1 MKVFQINST
10 CGYGSTG
17 RIAVDIQR
25 EVEREGGEGMI
36 AYGRYTAPDGVNAY
50 KITSEWGVRLHGVL
64 SRLTDRHGMYSRRAT
79 RRLVQVMRAYDP
91 DIVHL
96 HNVHGYYLH
105 VPTLFRYLK
114 ESGKP
119 VVWTLHDCWTFTGHC
134 AHFDFHGCDRWQTG
148 CHHCPQKDQYPVSV
162 LADASKRNY
171 AQKKALFTAVE
182 NITFVTPSRWLAEFV
197 KRSFFKGYPVRVI
210 HNGIDL
216 HKFKPTDGDFRR
228 RYGVGDKQIILGVA
242 SVWTDR
248 KGLDDFVKLQP
259 LLRPDQQIVLVGM
272 TDAQLAALPEG
283 IIGIKRTNSVEELA
297 QIYTA
302 ADAFFNPTY
311 EENYPTTNLEAISCG
326 TPVVTYRTGGSP
338 ESVSE
343 GNGFVVE
350 QGDLAAA
357 VAAFDRVNGC
367 AVDMHEAF
375 DASRRFKEYVALY
388 QELLKGRDKHGEF

>member
-36 AYGRYTAPDGVNAY
+36 AYGRYAAPDGVNAY
-50 KITSEWGVRLHGVL
+50 KITSKWGVRLHGVL

-134 AHFDFHGCDRWQTG
+134 AHFDFHGCDRWLSG

-162 LADASKRNY
+162 LTDASKRNY
-171 AQKKALFTAVE
+171 AQKKALFTAVK
-182 NITFVTPSRWLAEFV
+182 NITFVTPSRWLAAFV
-197 KRSFFKGYPVRVI
+197 KRSFFKDYPVRVI

-216 HKFKPTDGDFRR
+216 HKFKPTDGNFRE

-248 KGLDDFVKLQP
+248 KGLDDFMKLP
-259 LLRPDQQIVLVGM
+259 LLLRPDQQIVLVGL

-297 QIYTA
+297 EIYTA
-302 ADAFFNPTY
+302 ADVFFNPTY

-338 ESVSE
+338 ESVAE
-343 GNGFVVE
+343 GNGFTVE

-367 AVDMHEAF
+367 SVDMHEAF

-388 QELLKGRDKHGEF
+388 QELLKG

>member
-1 MKVFQINST
+1 MLQINST

-17 RIAVDIQR
+17 RIAVDILR

-36 AYGRYTAPDGVNAY
+36 AYGRNSAPDGVNAY
-50 KITSEWGVRLHGVL
+50 KITSNWGVRLHGVL

-79 RRLVQVMRAYDP
+79 RRLVKVMRAYDP
-91 DIVHL
+91 DIIHL

-114 ESGKP
+114 ECQKP
-119 VVWTLHDCWTFTGHC
+119 VVWTLHDCWSFTGHC
-134 AHFDFHGCDRWQTG
+134 AHFDYHGCDRWQTG
-148 CHHCPQKDQYPVSV
+148 CYACPQKDQYPASV
-162 LADASKRNY
+162 LADASKKNY
-171 AQKKALFTAVE
+171 AQKKALFTAPD
-182 NITFVTPSRWLAEFV
+182 NLTFVTPSQWLAALV
-197 KRSFFKGYPVRVI
+197 KESYFKGFPVRVI
-210 HNGIDL
+210 RNGIDL
-216 HKFKPTDGDFRR
+216 QKFKPTEGEFRKK
-228 RYGVGDKQIILGVA
+228 YGLEGKQIVLGVA

-248 KGLDDFVKLQP
+248 KGLCDFVKLQP
-259 LLRPDQQIVLVGM
+259 LLREDQQIVLVGL
-272 TDAQLAALPEG
+272 TDAQVATLPAG

-297 QIYTA
+297 EIYTA
-302 ADAFFNPTY
+302 ADVFFNPTY
-311 EENYPTTNLEAISCG
+311 EDNYPTTNLEAISCG

-357 VAAFDRVNGC
+357 VEAFDRVDGC

-375 DASRRFKEYVALY
+375 DAAQRYREYTALY
-388 QELLKGRDKHGEF
+388 KELLKG